1 MTRVTRNIDKL
12 YIIQT
17 NVLRYSPTNIPG
29 SQSVR
34 QIGMFPELLQLQ
46 GIRLEPTI
54 PATLAFR
61 GRMAVLD
68 LGRR

>member
-1 MTRVTRNIDKL
+1 MPL
-12 YIIQT
+12 
-17 NVLRYSPTNIPG
+17 
-29 SQSVR
+29 
-34 QIGMFPELLQLQ
+34 ELLQLQ

-61 GRMAVLD
+61 GRMVVLD